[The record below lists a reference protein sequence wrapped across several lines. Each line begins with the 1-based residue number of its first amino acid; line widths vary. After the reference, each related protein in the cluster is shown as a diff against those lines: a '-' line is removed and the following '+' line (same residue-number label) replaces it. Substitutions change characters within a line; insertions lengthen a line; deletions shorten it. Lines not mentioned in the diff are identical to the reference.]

1 MLLSRRTSQL
11 TLLVAAGLALMALA
25 LWLTPP
31 LARQLVSTEGF
42 SPHAYCLVWA
52 PGLLRLF
59 VITDTLTGLS
69 YVAISLALVVLVYQT
84 RRDMPFHW
92 MFLSFGAFI
101 VACGS
106 THFMDVVTLW
116 LPVYWLAGA
125 AKLITAITSVMAAI
139 MVPPAIPRVREL
151 VRAAKLSQER
161 KQSLELANRELELL
175 YSRLKRQDELRAQF
189 YANISH
195 ELRTP
200 LTLIIGPAERLLAD
214 GRLPDAERASAD
226 LIRRNAAALLPHVN
240 NLLEVARLEAD
251 QMRVRY
257 ADVDLA
263 RLLRLCAGQF
273 DDLAQA
279 RGVSVTL
286 DMATVVPAQVDPALI
301 ERVVMNLLANA
312 FKFTPQGGRIRLAL
326 GAEGGLVRVCVADS
340 GPGVPAGQ
348 RALIFERYY
357 QGQAGAARRYGGTG
371 LGLFIVRQLAEL
383 HGGAVAVGDAPEGGA
398 LFAVTLPQRAPQPG
412 VVEPA
417 PVLAVGAAPAVQLP
431 PEPPPA
437 APADEPGI
445 PDDQRPLVLIIEDH
459 SDMRAFLRAELSRR
473 YRVAEAADGRTG
485 LVRAAA
491 LRPDLIVSDL
501 MMPGMSGDQLLAAI
515 QGVPE
520 LRDTPVVLLTARAD
534 PDLRVRM
541 LRAGARDYLVKPF
554 STEELLARIDLL
566 LEVARARALLQR
578 ELASTGADL
587 ADLAGQLAARSQALD
602 QAVRA
607 RDAFLSIASHELKT
621 PLTSLLGFAELL
633 ERRSLQGGM
642 AEREQR
648 LVRIVVEQALRLD
661 RLIAGMLD
669 LSRLENG
676 QFALEFGLVDL
687 TELVRRM
694 VGEVEQSL
702 YQHPVALELP
712 DRPLCIEGDPLRLE
726 QVIYNLLQNAIKYSP
741 GGGPIDIRLWRRDGC
756 AVLSVR
762 DRGIGIPEADLP
774 HLFQRFYR
782 ASNINPSQISGTGIG
797 LYVAHEILA
806 RHGGAIDVLSSVGQG
821 STFTVRVPVLSS
833 GKRAGLE
840 GRQPLRER
848 TEPNSLAE

>member
-11 TLLVAAGLALMALA
+11 KTGALVVAGLALMVLA
-25 LWLTPP
+25 LWLTPS

-42 SPHAYCLVWA
+42 SPHAYCLVWE

-59 VITDTLTGLS
+59 VITDTLIGLS
-69 YVAISLALVVLVYQT
+69 YVAISLALVALVYQT
-84 RRDMPFHW
+84 HRDMPFNW
-92 MFLSFGAFI
+92 MFLVFGAFI

-116 LPVYWLAGA
+116 LPVYWLSGS
-125 AKLITAITSVMAAI
+125 AKLITAVASVMAAI
-139 MVPPAIPRVREL
+139 VVPPAIPRVREL

-200 LTLIIGPAERLLAD
+200 LTLIIGPAERLLVS
-214 GRLPDAERASAD
+214 GRLPVAEHASVD
-226 LIRRNAAALLPHVN
+226 LIRRNAATLLTHVN
-240 NLLEVARLEAD
+240 NLLEVARLESD
-251 QMRVRY
+251 QVRVRY

-273 DDLAQA
+273 DDMARA
-279 RGVSVTL
+279 RGISVTL
-286 DMATVVPAQVDPALI
+286 DMATVVPAQLDSALI
-301 ERVVMNLLANA
+301 ERVVMNLLGNA
-312 FKFTPQGGRIRLAL
+312 FKFTPGGGRIRLSL
-326 GAEGGLVRVCVADS
+326 GVEGDQVRVCVADS
-340 GPGVPAGQ
+340 GPGVPPEQ
-348 RALIFERYY
+348 RALIFERFH
-357 QGQAGAARRYGGTG
+357 QAETGVARRYAGTG
-371 LGLFIVRQLAEL
+371 LGLFIVRQLVEL
-383 HGGAVAVGDAPEGGA
+383 HGGSVAVGDAPEGGA
-398 LFAVTLPQRAPQPG
+398 LFVVTLPQRAPEPG
-412 VVEPA
+412 LVEPA
-417 PVLAVGAAPAVQLP
+417 PALPAGVAPLVQLP
-431 PEPPPA
+431 PESSHM
-437 APADEPGI
+437 ADEPSL
-445 PDDQRPLVLIIEDH
+445 PDDQRPLVLVVEDH

-473 YRVAEAADGRTG
+473 YRVVEAADGRTG
-485 LVRAAA
+485 LEQATM

-501 MMPGMSGDQLLAAI
+501 MMPGMSGDQLVTALQDA
-515 QGVPE
+515 PE
-520 LRDTPVVLLTARAD
+520 LRETPVVLLTARAD

-541 LRAGARDYLVKPF
+541 LRAGARDYIVKPF
-554 STEELLARIDLL
+554 STEELVARIDQLL
-566 LEVARARALLQR
+566 GAVRARALLQR
-578 ELASTGADL
+578 ELATTSADL

-607 RDAFLSIASHELKT
+607 RDVFLSIASHELKT

-633 ERRSLQGGM
+633 ERRSLQKGGM

-648 LVRIVVEQALRLD
+648 LVRIIVEQALRLD

-676 QFALEFGLVDL
+676 QFVLEFASIDL

-702 YQHPVALELP
+702 HQHPVALELP
-712 DRPLCIEGDPLRLE
+712 DEPLCIEGDPLRLE

-741 GGGPIDIRLWRRDGC
+741 AGGPIDIQLRRDNGS

-762 DRGIGIPEADLP
+762 DQGLGIPEADLP

-797 LYVAHEILA
+797 LYVVHEILA
-806 RHGGAIDVLSSVGQG
+806 RHGGTIDVLSTVGEG
-821 STFTVRVPVLSS
+821 STFTVQVP
-833 GKRAGLE
+833 LE
-840 GRQPLRER
+840 K
-848 TEPNSLAE
+848 